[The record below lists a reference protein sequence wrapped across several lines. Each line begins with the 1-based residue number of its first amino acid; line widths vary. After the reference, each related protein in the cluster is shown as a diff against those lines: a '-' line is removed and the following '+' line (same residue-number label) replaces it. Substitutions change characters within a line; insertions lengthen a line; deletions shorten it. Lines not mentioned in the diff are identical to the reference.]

1 MARNLQGLCT
11 CGTHLRMMLR
21 ASPPTAVSIRC
32 LDPRLLQQF
41 LLMMLRVSPPTAVSF
56 LLDFSNFNFSSSPF
70 DRQVSHS
77 FFYSLNIL
85 HTTIHTQIFF
95 SRFSRATR
103 RAPSCS
109 PALPAAPTRQL
120 SPGVRTPPPLPS
132 TCASVYLRP
141 PSQSPP
147 PLRGGESRRI
157 FPPTLPVSSAHQ
169 GRGEPGHISPIP
181 ADGPG
186 SHSTS
191 PCLSLS

>member
-21 ASPPTAVSIRC
+21 ASPPTSVSFRC

-41 LLMMLRVSPPTAVSF
+41 LLMMLRVWPPTTVSF

-95 SRFSRATR
+95 LSVFEGNSEGSELLPGPARARCSHPTVIPR
-103 RAPSCS
+103 CPDPAPPAFPVRLRIS
-109 PALPAAPTRQL
+109 PTA
-120 SPGVRTPPPLPS
+120 
-132 TCASVYLRP
+132 
-141 PSQSPP
+141 
-147 PLRGGESRRI
+147 
-157 FPPTLPVSSAHQ
+157 LPVSSPSVTAY
-169 GRGEPGHISPIP
+169 
-181 ADGPG
+181 
-186 SHSTS
+186 
-191 PCLSLS
+191 L